1 MSGKSLVGGRGKKNI
16 DLKRL
21 KNNDCTLFSRGGL
34 NC

>member
-1 MSGKSLVGGRGKKNI
+1 MSGKSIVGGRGKKNI

-21 KNNDCTLFSRGGL
+21 KNNDCTLFSLGGL